1 MLRWIKNLKSDTV
14 TADTVNT
21 NSVTVGA
28 PGKDGVITVKMLME
42 KMEYLSMEKMVL
54 LDLTE
59 KMDHQQQFLQ
69 FKVTQE

>member
-1 MLRWIKNLKSDTV
+1 MDKNLKSDTV

-28 PGKDGVITVKMLME
+28 PGKDGVITVKDANGKDGVSSMEKMDLIGLME
-42 KMEYLSMEKMVL
+42 KMV
-54 LDLTE
+54 
-59 KMDHQQQFLQ
+59 HQQQFLQ